1 MVAAAAAAASSAAP
15 GGDSAEQPCWAA
27 QISGRHASSVTSA
40 VGTRHPTH
48 RVLLP
53 LILQLLSALSHWP
66 LLCLPTHPAP
76 TAPPPAPPA
85 LADVEAKFAK
95 SAWGQKLAKRV
106 AKAAMTDFDR
116 YQAAVQKMKR
126 SAKVGMS
133 GRLLLTG
140 TPLATRRRGSEGHRP
155 LCCVRHICCVLAAG
169 TGHKQCPHLFQH
181 CTDPAALPRSGPQVR
196 RAFNALKKAA
206 K

>member
-1 MVAAAAAAASSAAP
+1 MP
-15 GGDSAEQPCWAA
+15 
-27 QISGRHASSVTSA
+27 
-40 VGTRHPTH
+40 
-48 RVLLP
+48 
-53 LILQLLSALSHWP
+53 
-66 LLCLPTHPAP
+66 
-76 TAPPPAPPA
+76 PPA

-126 SAKVGMS
+126 SAKVGMR
-133 GRLLLTG
+133 GRLLLSG
-140 TPLATRRRGSEGHRP
+140 IPLATRRQGSEGHRP
-155 LCCVRHICCVLAAG
+155 LCGVRHICCVLQLAWARRG
-169 TGHKQCPHLFQH
+169 PHLWH
-181 CTDPAALPRSGPQVR
+181 RCTDPAALPCSGPQVR